1 MASIPPAVRDA
12 IVTAY
17 YPRALSSPDSARSRA
32 QAGYTIASA
41 IAAALVAAGVLG
53 DIESQRTVVQALGLS
68 AIILWM
74 TTAWF
79 YMLAVSVPVRVVE
92 GLRLTEDAFV
102 DTTLRN
108 AKAER
113 NEVDLRQRRARLAS
127 FGAVL
132 LTVVAFATALYIPPD
147 GGVPHSVIV
156 WSRTDKQ
163 GKLSV
168 KITVDR
174 LQTRDRVETDVLG
187 INSSGLDVL
196 LMRGH
201 AEADTSGRAEV
212 DSDLSVKTH
221 LYSRFVVR
229 TLVRRG
235 QDQLNQDEA
244 SIGSE

>member
-12 IVTAY
+12 IVAAY
-17 YPRALSSPDSARSRA
+17 YPRALSSPDAARSRA

-53 DIESQRTVVQALGLS
+53 DVESQGAVVQALGLS

-74 TTAWF
+74 TSAWL
-79 YMLAVSVPVRVVE
+79 YMLAVAVPVRLVE

-102 DTTLRN
+102 DTTLSN

-113 NEVDLRQRRARLAS
+113 DEVDLRQGRARLAS

-132 LTVVAFATALYIPPD
+132 LTVVAFAAALYIPPE

-156 WSRTDKQ
+156 WSRADKQ

-168 KITVDR
+168 KTTVDR
-174 LQTRDRVETDVLG
+174 LQMGDQVEADLLG
-187 INSSGLDVL
+187 SNASGQQL

-201 AEADTSGRAEV
+201 AEADAAGKAEIV
-212 DSDLSVKTH
+212 SELSVKSD
-221 LYSRFVVR
+221 LYDRFVVK

-235 QDQLNQDEA
+235 QDQLKGET
-244 SIGSE
+244 SMSSE